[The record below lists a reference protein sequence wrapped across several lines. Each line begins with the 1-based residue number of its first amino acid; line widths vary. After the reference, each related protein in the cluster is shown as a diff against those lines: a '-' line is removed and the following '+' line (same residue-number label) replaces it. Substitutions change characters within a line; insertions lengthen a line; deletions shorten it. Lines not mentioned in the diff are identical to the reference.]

1 MITISPRPSDV
12 SILVDTGA
20 WYAIADSSDRHHK
33 EARRFYTEHA
43 GQTPLAT
50 TDLIVAETWAILNSH
65 LGRSAAMT
73 LWDTLRETHTPIW
86 TVEPVDLEAARHI
99 AHAFSDQAFSF
110 VDCTSFALMERMG
123 ISEAFTFD
131 AHFLIYRFGPGRQRA
146 FRCFPG

>member
-1 MITISPRPSDV
+1 V

-33 EARRFYTEHA
+33 EARRFYTERA
-43 GQTPLAT
+43 GQTPLTT

-73 LWDTLRETHTPIW
+73 FWDTLRETRTPIL
-86 TVEPVDLEAARHI
+86 TVEPVDLEAAWHI
-99 AHAFSDQAFSF
+99 AHAFSDQSFSF

-123 ISEAFTFD
+123 ISEAFALD
-131 AHFLIYRFGPGRQRA
+131 AHFLIYRFGPDRQRA
-146 FRCFPG
+146 FRCFPR